1 MFSSPGRCEW
11 SSESSRVAALKRL
24 WKCVSRWEVL
34 GTASFPTNAFP
45 ILFQS
50 ARESENEIWITA
62 QELKIT
68 KSWSSMHFLY
78 LKSLYALLLRDVKS
92 PIIALIREILTGII
106 STHHARN
113 KAHVPPSCQQSLQK
127 AQQQTCSPLALPI
140 EIRGMLQAH
149 RRKWLLITII
159 TQQGR
164 YSRCIL
170 VSKATRQT
178 EDAASQFSPTWA
190 SQAGVVK
197 LGIKPVNEKQNF
209 KRLSPDVIP
218 QTCSRFCTGILH

>member
-106 STHHARN
+106 SDASRQEQSSRSSKLPTKPTEGSATDMFSSSTAYWDQRNVAGSQEKMTANYHHYTAR
-113 KAHVPPSCQQSLQK
+113 PLQ
-127 AQQQTCSPLALPI
+127 PLHP
-140 EIRGMLQAH
+140 
-149 RRKWLLITII
+149 
-159 TQQGR
+159 
-164 YSRCIL
+164 
-170 VSKATRQT
+170 
-178 EDAASQFSPTWA
+178 
-190 SQAGVVK
+190 
-197 LGIKPVNEKQNF
+197 
-209 KRLSPDVIP
+209 
-218 QTCSRFCTGILH
+218 RF